1 MNTILMTFGSKIKC
15 EMNSD
20 IIIYSYIGTNL
31 IYNELE
37 YYSYLNHWLLF
48 LFFSIVTFYSI
59 LKITTLYLNK
69 IYYNDTFIEFV
80 CTLFLLLFLL
90 FVVSPALIILLDVD
104 SIIMPSFII
113 YSLGFQ

>member
-37 YYSYLNHWLLF
+37 YYSYLNSYDW
-48 LFFSIVTFYSI
+48 INNNIDNV
-59 LKITTLYLNK
+59 KIN
-69 IYYNDTFIEFV
+69 
-80 CTLFLLLFLL
+80 
-90 FVVSPALIILLDVD
+90 
-104 SIIMPSFII
+104 
-113 YSLGFQ
+113 